1 MTSMTRKDD
10 MTKPKDT
17 TPKEAWFN
25 QFVSGTTQDPA
36 RPAFRATPS
45 PSERKAEE
53 STRVA
58 RETTEA
64 AAQKRQDT
72 VAKLKAA
79 RLAKEAED
87 RAQAGQAPAKAKK
100 PPKGKK
106 PEGTL
111 PSGS

>member
-1 MTSMTRKDD
+1 MDD

-17 TPKEAWFN
+17 TPKDSWFDK
-25 QFVSGTTQDPA
+25 FVSGTSKDMA
-36 RPAFRATPS
+36 VPAFRAVQS
-45 PSERKAEE
+45 PSERKADE

-58 RETTEA
+58 REATES

-87 RAQAGQAPAKAKK
+87 RAQAEQAPAKAKK
-100 PPKGKK
+100 APKGKK
-106 PEGTL
+106 PEGTS
-111 PSGS
+111 SGT